1 MPACNPEPYL
11 FHAENDWSG
20 RHLHSRA
27 NELAGDIHLQY
38 LSLFSLF
45 PHHSMTQQPLLHLLQ
60 ARFPCHPLCAGRPNT
75 PHWLATHPW
84 ALLLSLISLCSPQLL
99 SLLSLL
105 LPISSKYLCS
115 GVLEPGKAYQT
126 QLAASLC
133 TVSFALER
141 KIQLGEHPKT
151 LLKSPPLNCSPRV
164 LQNLAAPGTPGVV
177 ERLGQAVIEKLTE
190 VNLSIQMIPGKS
202 FPPGWTWH

>member
-11 FHAENDWSG
+11 LHAENDWSG

-84 ALLLSLISLCSPQLL
+84 ALLQSLISLCSPQLL

-115 GVLEPGKAYQT
+115 GVLEPGKASQT
-126 QLAASLC
+126 QLAASLH
-133 TVSFALER
+133 S
-141 KIQLGEHPKT
+141 
-151 LLKSPPLNCSPRV
+151 
-164 LQNLAAPGTPGVV
+164 
-177 ERLGQAVIEKLTE
+177 VIC
-190 VNLSIQMIPGKS
+190 PGKKDS
-202 FPPGWTWH
+202 SRRTPQDSAKISPSELLSKGAAKPGCPWDTRGG